1 MLNCP
6 RRTIG
11 WSSCPVIRSQRR
23 ICCSC
28 FDSCRSNFLL
38 NRRRKSKPGTIAKSR
53 ERSPPVVPTFG
64 AVSQGF
70 QYLGVTQPPQLVK
83 SGYTQCSYE
92 VIDETAGVHCW
103 ARIPRRRFLHLAA
116 SAAALPIVSRVASA
130 QAYPAR
136 PVRLIVGFTP
146 GGAFDI
152 TARLMG
158 QWLSE

>member
-38 NRRRKSKPGTIAKSR
+38 NRRRKSKLGTIAKSR

-83 SGYTQCSYE
+83 SGYLAT
-92 VIDETAGVHCW
+92 
-103 ARIPRRRFLHLAA
+103 LHAIAA
-116 SAAALPIVSRVASA
+116 KVRAAPLE
-130 QAYPAR
+130 
-136 PVRLIVGFTP
+136 RLFADVGFTAYARTVP
-146 GGAFDI
+146 VENGGVDV
-152 TARLMG
+152 
-158 QWLSE
+158 

>member
-11 WSSCPVIRSQRR
+11 WLSCPVIRSQRR

-70 QYLGVTQPPQLVK
+70 QYLGVTRPPQLVK
-83 SGYTQCSYE
+83 SGWQVGAELPGQTTRLRPL
-92 VIDETAGVHCW
+92 D
-103 ARIPRRRFLHLAA
+103 HLAFEIGVQLA
-116 SAAALPIVSRVASA
+116 
-130 QAYPAR
+130 
-136 PVRLIVGFTP
+136 
-146 GGAFDI
+146 
-152 TARLMG
+152 
-158 QWLSE
+158 

>member
-83 SGYTQCSYE
+83 SGYHS
-92 VIDETAGVHCW
+92 VG
-103 ARIPRRRFLHLAA
+103 AR
-116 SAAALPIVSRVASA
+116 
-130 QAYPAR
+130 R
-136 PVRLIVGFTP
+136 PVRTDKPNGR
-146 GGAFDI
+146 DQK
-152 TARLMG
+152 RLRF
-158 QWLSE
+158 

>member
-11 WSSCPVIRSQRR
+11 WSSCPVIRSQRG

-64 AVSQGF
+64 AVPQGF

-83 SGYTQCSYE
+83 SGYNPHRAEGVRQHH
-92 VIDETAGVHCW
+92 VDEILLVDCRGCFLVRLANAGVDEQDVEP
-103 ARIPRRRFLHLAA
+103 AVTKP
-116 SAAALPIVSRVASA
+116 VA
-130 QAYPAR
+130 
-136 PVRLIVGFTP
+136 
-146 GGAFDI
+146 
-152 TARLMG
+152 
-158 QWLSE
+158 

>member
-64 AVSQGF
+64 AAFQGF

-83 SGYTQCSYE
+83 SGYRPC
-92 VIDETAGVHCW
+92 
-103 ARIPRRRFLHLAA
+103 RRRSRKLAYAATADARVLAEHLRAA
-116 SAAALPIVSRVASA
+116 EA
-130 QAYPAR
+130 QEGSLGQPAQF
-136 PVRLIVGFTP
+136 IK
-146 GGAFDI
+146 
-152 TARLMG
+152 
-158 QWLSE
+158 

>member
-38 NRRRKSKPGTIAKSR
+38 NRRRKSRPGTIAKSR
-53 ERSPPVVPTFG
+53 ERSPRVVPTFG

-83 SGYTQCSYE
+83 SGSH
-92 VIDETAGVHCW
+92 D
-103 ARIPRRRFLHLAA
+103 
-116 SAAALPIVSRVASA
+116 
-130 QAYPAR
+130 
-136 PVRLIVGFTP
+136 
-146 GGAFDI
+146 GGRQD
-152 TARLMG
+152 RK
-158 QWLSE
+158 SVV

>member
-1 MLNCP
+1 MSNCP

-28 FDSCRSNFLL
+28 FDSCRSKFLL

-53 ERSPPVVPTFG
+53 ERSPPVVPAFG

-83 SGYTQCSYE
+83 SGYNAQAMVVAESLL
-92 VIDETAGVHCW
+92 VIAVDVVQAPNDKQQVVPMLEKVD
-103 ARIPRRRFLHLAA
+103 
-116 SAAALPIVSRVASA
+116 ALPE
-130 QAYPAR
+130 QLGR
-136 PVRLIVGFTP
+136 PETLLADNGYFSEANVMACTAANIEPLIATG
-146 GGAFDI
+146 
-152 TARLMG
+152 R
-158 QWLSE
+158 Q

>member
-11 WSSCPVIRSQRR
+11 WLSCPVIRSQRR

-70 QYLGVTQPPQLVK
+70 QYLGVTQHPTPSVGEVGLKPPVNELTMSLTDNLAIVD
-83 SGYTQCSYE
+83 
-92 VIDETAGVHCW
+92 VWAG
-103 ARIPRRRFLHLAA
+103 
-116 SAAALPIVSRVASA
+116 SAE
-130 QAYPAR
+130 
-136 PVRLIVGFTP
+136 
-146 GGAFDI
+146 
-152 TARLMG
+152 
-158 QWLSE
+158 LS

>member
-70 QYLGVTQPPQLVK
+70 QYLGVTQPPSV
-83 SGYTQCSYE
+83 GE
-92 VIDETAGVHCW
+92 VGLKRNGAVDFSWHRQSCA
-103 ARIPRRRFLHLAA
+103 PLA
-116 SAAALPIVSRVASA
+116 SLTEPHFGR
-130 QAYPAR
+130 
-136 PVRLIVGFTP
+136 
-146 GGAFDI
+146 
-152 TARLMG
+152 G
-158 QWLSE
+158 Q

>member
-11 WSSCPVIRSQRR
+11 WLSCLVIRSQRR

-83 SGYTQCSYE
+83 SGYGPK
-92 VIDETAGVHCW
+92 A
-103 ARIPRRRFLHLAA
+103 
-116 SAAALPIVSRVASA
+116 
-130 QAYPAR
+130 
-136 PVRLIVGFTP
+136 FTVL
-146 GGAFDI
+146 
-152 TARLMG
+152 ARLRAETRPPSSEPFARRYAQPSG
-158 QWLSE
+158 FGSPPTATVRGNSSVRKFLSI

>member
-83 SGYTQCSYE
+83 SGYRLAQA
-92 VIDETAGVHCW
+92 VAQND
-103 ARIPRRRFLHLAA
+103 PDRFT
-116 SAAALPIVSRVASA
+116 AALPKA
-130 QAYPAR
+130 QRKGRIFVDYLR
-136 PVRLIVGFTP
+136 NQR
-146 GGAFDI
+146 GA
-152 TARLMG
+152 TAVM
-158 QWLSE
+158 

>member
-70 QYLGVTQPPQLVK
+70 QYLGVTKGRCNLIIAVTGGHQDQG
-83 SGYTQCSYE
+83 SNNDSDNNYRTGYVVRMSFGNAAE
-92 VIDETAGVHCW
+92 VPKQQQDNN
-103 ARIPRRRFLHLAA
+103 
-116 SAAALPIVSRVASA
+116 
-130 QAYPAR
+130 Q
-136 PVRLIVGFTP
+136 
-146 GGAFDI
+146 
-152 TARLMG
+152 
-158 QWLSE
+158 SEGN

>member
-11 WSSCPVIRSQRR
+11 WSSGPVIRSQRR

-28 FDSCRSNFLL
+28 FDSCSSNFLL
-38 NRRRKSKPGTIAKSR
+38 NRRQKSKPGTIAKSR

-83 SGYTQCSYE
+83 SGQE
-92 VIDETAGVHCW
+92 QVRQRDQQ
-103 ARIPRRRFLHLAA
+103 HL
-116 SAAALPIVSRVASA
+116 
-130 QAYPAR
+130 
-136 PVRLIVGFTP
+136 VGD
-146 GGAFDI
+146 AVD
-152 TARLMG
+152 
-158 QWLSE
+158 LS